1 MQTEKEPLTQA
12 WLCLRLTH
20 LSLNSLSFEF
30 NSGSPIAIT
39 YQQQVWQCN
48 AKALTSG
55 ISEGMNISHAL
66 ILNPELQLH
75 ERNAQLE
82 AKKLQN
88 LSYWAYRYT
97 SLVSL
102 HNENLLLLEIGRSSK
117 LFNSLNKLINLI
129 KQDLSTF
136 KIDAKLGLAQTP
148 KASIVL
154 SQLNH
159 QKLNNSYIA
168 LAKAKIEHLEQD
180 YKTSQKLHHCG
191 FQTLNDIK
199 AIPQSELGS
208 RFGPNLLVYL
218 RQLWGDLADP
228 QTGITPPET
237 FHARADFSEPIRNIT
252 WIQQQFDR
260 LLDDL
265 VHFAQSRQL
274 ICRGFRW
281 HFYHEN
287 NHLIKT
293 VYIGASTGKNSSS
306 AFKELTN
313 LTLEN
318 TKFDWELSSIALSS
332 THLLP
337 IKLFNDDL
345 FTPPSK
351 QEQLQQLVD
360 KLVSRLGHSAIF
372 DISEKNEHLPEFA
385 NEYSPINREQIQETP
400 NHYQTRLIDS
410 KATFKDEPLWL
421 LEKPR
426 RLMQH
431 NLEPLLEGRLN
442 IIHGPNRISSHWWQ
456 AQQSRDYFIAR
467 QRSGRLLWI
476 FFDRVNRNWFLHGLY
491 A

>member
-318 TKFDWELSSIALSS
+318 TKFDW
-332 THLLP
+332 
-337 IKLFNDDL
+337 D
-345 FTPPSK
+345 
-351 QEQLQQLVD
+351 
-360 KLVSRLGHSAIF
+360 